1 MTDAIALERLLDARS
16 GVPPVDDTPADQS
29 DGDVPAGPDD
39 IDEED

>member
-1 MTDAIALERLLDARS
+1 MTDQAALEQLLNARS

-29 DGDVPAGPDD
+29 DGEVPAGPDD